1 MTDLTTPRFY
11 LEPMSE
17 EKHAQAI
24 YDMWQDPVN
33 LVGTQRRPLE
43 TTHVMIRDR
52 SHGAKPGIENFAI
65 MAGPESPLYKL
76 VINPAAPVQDLKGGR
91 EGEGEAAAA
100 PKLIGWTGVVR
111 VAPEEIGW
119 YVTTPCR
126 GLGVATEA
134 VQTMLRRYWVAQPG
148 TSEVTALISEGNAV
162 SERVATRA
170 GFVRDPEQ
178 CLDNL
183 LQASPFAY
191 RVFETHGVQVFDAL
205 LSNGTI
211 HPFTVSLIRFV
222 AHIRASSL
230 PPHVNDLPT
239 FRHCISRETTE
250 YPYDPPRWSHPP
262 CPLPP
267 VPATILRS
275 ILASHRAIIR
285 LTVNC
290 LEFHLLLFKELR
302 PAHLEDESFEWDH
315 IYYGDEDD
323 RDCCYIGAWDQD
335 PERKPFP
342 TRDIGP
348 PTWVE
353 EQRVIRACWRIELW
367 KNLRAVVDAGH
378 IRWPNVDS
386 PKERRRH
393 QNCMADP
400 LCFYDPCIT
409 LRSASWTEY
418 PDHYSELV
426 ERWPGQDY
434 VDPPRVG
441 VDLDE
446 DDNEA
451 ELIKTVQAYVT
462 ENRPTALKDFAR
474 TKRSWPAPAITEP
487 ASTERMPPGHLMA
500 WKSILGQEVL
510 DDVAAE
516 LIIEKEHHP
525 NDDSDSETS
534 YVGDERVVPRWA
546 RPCGYVSHVPCAHPL
561 LRRKH
566 RQPPKEPLSY

>member
-1 MTDLTTPRFY
+1 MACGSY
-11 LEPMSE
+11 LERL
-17 EKHAQAI
+17 
-24 YDMWQDPVN
+24 PVDI
-33 LVGTQRRPLE
+33 LLTILAFLA
-43 TTHVMIRDR
+43 D
-52 SHGAKPGIENFAI
+52 
-65 MAGPESPLYKL
+65 
-76 VINPAAPVQDLKGGR
+76 
-91 EGEGEAAAA
+91 
-100 PKLIGWTGVVR
+100 
-111 VAPEEIGW
+111 
-119 YVTTPCR
+119 
-126 GLGVATEA
+126 TE
-134 VQTMLRRYWVAQPG
+134 
-148 TSEVTALISEGNAV
+148 
-162 SERVATRA
+162 
-170 GFVRDPEQ
+170 

-211 HPFTVSLIRFV
+211 HPFTVSLIRLV

-230 PPHVNDLPT
+230 PPHVDDLPT

-285 LTVNC
+285 LTVKC

-302 PAHLEDESFEWDH
+302 PDHLADESFEWDH

-323 RDCCYIGAWDQD
+323 RDCCYIGAWEQD

-367 KNLRAVVDAGH
+367 KNLRAAVDAGH
-378 IRWPNVDS
+378 IRWPNVDI

-400 LCFYDPCIT
+400 LCFYDPCVT

-462 ENRPTALKDFAR
+462 ENRPMALKDFAR
-474 TKRSWPAPAITEP
+474 AKRSWPAPAITEP
-487 ASTERMPPGHLMA
+487 ASTERMPPGWTRTLWFFWEVTGDRETHDYPNVTPLRGVTFEPFRRLGFAIWDESRMVAAGFLSDSDKDANRSSHLMA

-525 NDDSDSETS
+525 SDDSDSETS

-546 RPCGYVSHVPCAHPL
+546 RPCGYVSHVPRAHPL
-561 LRRKH
+561 PRRKH
-566 RQPPKEPLSY
+566 RQPPKEPLSC